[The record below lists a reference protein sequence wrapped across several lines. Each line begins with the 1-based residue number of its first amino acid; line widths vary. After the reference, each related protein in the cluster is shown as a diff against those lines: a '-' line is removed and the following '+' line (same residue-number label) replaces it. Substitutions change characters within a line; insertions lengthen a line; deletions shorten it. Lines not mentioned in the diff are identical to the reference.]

1 MKKSACHCDLFRRFL
16 EFLPVFRRFAG
27 KYSLVKLRGFLP
39 VFLGKVCG
47 FCHFCLLS
55 IRIFISFPPKT
66 PRFLSVFLGNIL
78 MFYQFSK
85 VESRFFCVFP
95 WYSARVC
102 TIAASASQYP
112 VCGPT
117 AAIGHVTP
125 TATDTVSMSLP
136 QTQTLFWD
144 TGMDSFWAC
153 V

>member
-1 MKKSACHCDLFRRFL
+1 MKKSACHCNLFRRFL
-16 EFLPVFRRFAG
+16 EFLPVFCGFAG
-27 KYSLVKLRGFLP
+27 EYSLVKLRGILP
-39 VFLGKVCG
+39 IFLGKVCG

-55 IRIFISFPPKT
+55 IRIFISFPSKT
-66 PRFLSVFLGNIL
+66 PRSLSVFLGNIL
-78 MFYQFSK
+78 MFYHYSK
-85 VESRFFCVFP
+85 VESLFFAFFLL
-95 WYSARVC
+95 YSARVC

-144 TGMDSFWAC
+144 TGMYSFWAC
-153 V
+153 M